1 MLSLILAIASS
12 ALVSIIMRFSDRK
25 VTGNIAMLTVN
36 YLMCLIVSA
45 GYTGFGNL
53 FPKVEGLPGAL
64 LMGSINGLL
73 YLGGFVLLA
82 IWLHESCGWGTWV
95 VWAGMILGISGAI
108 GGLADTIRSMNRLIR
123 TQEKKN
129 EPPLAFN
136 DHD

>member
-1 MLSLILAIASS
+1 MKNISL
-12 ALVSIIMRFSDRK
+12 LVWLTQLVFS
-25 VTGNIAMLTVN
+25 VGI
-36 YLMCLIVSA
+36 
-45 GYTGFGNL
+45 
-53 FPKVEGLPGAL
+53 P
-64 LMGSINGLL
+64 
-73 YLGGFVLLA
+73 LGGFVLLA
-82 IWLHESCGWGTWV
+82 IWLHESCGWGTWG